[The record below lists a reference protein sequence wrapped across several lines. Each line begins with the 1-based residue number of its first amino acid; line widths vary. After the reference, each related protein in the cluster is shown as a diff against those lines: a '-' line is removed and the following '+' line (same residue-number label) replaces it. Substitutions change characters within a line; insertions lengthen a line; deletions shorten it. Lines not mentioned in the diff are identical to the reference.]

1 MDTATLRERPR
12 QLPDAG
18 PDQRAGPP
26 PRAVHGL
33 RVAWVLS
40 AIVAVVMIAASAAGL
55 WVHGLYQDAPWASAA
70 FRGGDLV
77 TLVVAAPTLVAA
89 LLLSRRGS
97 RRAQLVWAG
106 TLAYAVYNFAFSVF
120 GTTFNDIFLLHVA
133 LFSLSLFALAL
144 TLANL
149 DVAGIG
155 AGVGRRTPAR
165 WISAF
170 LLLVA
175 AVLGGMWIFS
185 SLRFAA
191 TGELPEGI
199 MPAAG
204 VHLVYTLDLA
214 LVVPSLALAGVLLWR
229 RTAWGWVLG
238 AVLSVYGLIYQLN
251 FMSASVFQANA
262 HVAGAAAFDPLE
274 VPLVAGF
281 LVSAVLLLRAAPPER
296 RV

>member
-1 MDTATLRERPR
+1 MTTATIPKRPR
-12 QLPDAG
+12 RLPTTEPEYAT
-18 PDQRAGPP
+18 GPP
-26 PRAVHGL
+26 VLAVHGL
-33 RVAWVLS
+33 WVAWVLS
-40 AIVAVVMIAASAAGL
+40 AIVAVLMVAASAAGV
-55 WVHGLYQDAPWASAA
+55 WVHGLYKDAPWASAA

-77 TLVVAAPTLVAA
+77 TLVVAVPVLVAA
-89 LLLSRRGS
+89 LLLSRYGS

-106 TLAYAVYNFAFSVF
+106 TLVYAVYNGAFSVF
-120 GTTFNDIFLLHVA
+120 GTAFNDVFLLHVA

-149 DVAGIG
+149 DVAGIA
-155 AGVGRRTPAR
+155 AGFAKRTPAR

-175 AVLGGMWIFS
+175 AGLGGMWTFV

-191 TGELPEGI
+191 TGELPDGV
-199 MPAAG
+199 MPATG
-204 VHLVYTLDLA
+204 LHLVYTLDLS

-229 RTAWGWVLG
+229 RAAWGYVLA

-251 FMSASVFQANA
+251 FMSASFFQANA

-274 VPLVAGF
+274 PPLVAGF
-281 LVSAVLLLRAAPPER
+281 LVATALLLRNLRSAAR
-296 RV
+296 T